1 MSIQQKAIN
10 SIRMLSMDQINKAN
24 SGHPG
29 IALGAAPMAFT
40 LFSEIMNVSPKEPNW
55 INRDR
60 FVLSAGHGSAMLYS
74 LLHLSG
80 YKLTIEDLK
89 NFRQLRSKTAGHPE
103 YRHVP
108 GVDATTGPLGQG
120 ISNSVGM
127 AIAES
132 FLAAKFNKEGFPI
145 FDHYTYA
152 LVGDGD
158 LQEGVAQEA
167 ISLAGRLKLGKLIVL
182 YDSNDIQLDGAVS
195 MANSENVKAKFESM
209 NWHYIRV
216 EDGNDIS
223 LIKRA
228 LKRAQREVYRP
239 TIIEIKTV
247 IGYMSPLAGLSDV
260 HGAPLGEEKTKVL
273 KDNLGYTNN
282 PFEVDDDVFQYFRK
296 TVYNRGNRQC
306 LKWNRLMKDY
316 ANEYPE
322 LYSVLVKAINNEY
335 PVDLDSLPTYEV
347 GSKDATRNV
356 GGKIISSLSKIYP
369 TLIGG
374 SADLT
379 KSTKAKGSDGDYD
392 YNNRGGR
399 NINFGVREHAMGAIV
414 NGLNLHGGVKAFGG
428 GFFVFADYMKP
439 ALRLA
444 ALMQVPSVFVF
455 THDTVAVGEDGP
467 THQPIEQLA
476 MLRAMPNMNVIR
488 PADANETKGAF
499 KIALE
504 ATTTPTSITLTR
516 QNLPNLAETCA
527 ESVKFGGYIV
537 GKEQRDLD
545 GIIIAAGSEVS
556 LALEV
561 KKKLE
566 QEDIYIRVV
575 SMPSVYLFEQQSK
588 SYQETVLP
596 KKVKK
601 RMAIEMSSDNVWY
614 KYTSNVYG
622 ITTFGESGKLEDVL
636 DYFGFNAENLT
647 KIYKNIK

>member
-167 ISLAGRLKLGKLIVL
+167 ISLAGRLKLSKLIVL

-260 HGAPLGEEKTKVL
+260 HGAPLGE
-273 KDNLGYTNN
+273 
-282 PFEVDDDVFQYFRK
+282 
-296 TVYNRGNRQC
+296 
-306 LKWNRLMKDY
+306 
-316 ANEYPE
+316 
-322 LYSVLVKAINNEY
+322 
-335 PVDLDSLPTYEV
+335 
-347 GSKDATRNV
+347 
-356 GGKIISSLSKIYP
+356 
-369 TLIGG
+369 
-374 SADLT
+374 
-379 KSTKAKGSDGDYD
+379 
-392 YNNRGGR
+392 
-399 NINFGVREHAMGAIV
+399 
-414 NGLNLHGGVKAFGG
+414 
-428 GFFVFADYMKP
+428 
-439 ALRLA
+439 
-444 ALMQVPSVFVF
+444 
-455 THDTVAVGEDGP
+455 
-467 THQPIEQLA
+467 
-476 MLRAMPNMNVIR
+476 
-488 PADANETKGAF
+488 
-499 KIALE
+499 
-504 ATTTPTSITLTR
+504 
-516 QNLPNLAETCA
+516 
-527 ESVKFGGYIV
+527 
-537 GKEQRDLD
+537 
-545 GIIIAAGSEVS
+545 
-556 LALEV
+556 
-561 KKKLE
+561 KKL
-566 QEDIYIRVV
+566 
-575 SMPSVYLFEQQSK
+575 
-588 SYQETVLP
+588 
-596 KKVKK
+596 
-601 RMAIEMSSDNVWY
+601 
-614 KYTSNVYG
+614 KY
-622 ITTFGESGKLEDVL
+622 
-636 DYFGFNAENLT
+636 
-647 KIYKNIK
+647 